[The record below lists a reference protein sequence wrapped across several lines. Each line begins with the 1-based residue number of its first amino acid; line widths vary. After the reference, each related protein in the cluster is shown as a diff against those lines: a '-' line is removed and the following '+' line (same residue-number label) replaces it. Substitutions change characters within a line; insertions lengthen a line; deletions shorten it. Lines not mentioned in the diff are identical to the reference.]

1 MRLAAAT
8 AAVVLVSNTLPHDP
22 LAVLRGVVDL
32 LPDAAVAHAPLVAT
46 AALLSLAAAAAIAA
60 AALRYR
66 VPSRPPPPSDPG
78 GHERGRKAL
87 PSTHRHEAGLV
98 RLGA

>member
-1 MRLAAAT
+1 VRLAAAT

-66 VPSRPPPPSDPG
+66 VPSRPPPSEPG